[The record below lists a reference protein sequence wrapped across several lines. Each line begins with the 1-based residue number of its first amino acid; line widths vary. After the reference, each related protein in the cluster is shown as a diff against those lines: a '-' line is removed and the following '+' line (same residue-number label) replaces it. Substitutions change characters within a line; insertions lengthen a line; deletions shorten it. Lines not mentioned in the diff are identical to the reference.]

1 MGSAAREG
9 KMVSRRW
16 RWREAAAPGGAS
28 DDERGS
34 GEQDAAARQP
44 AIRSRL
50 MRRGSVGV
58 YNEGEGENNQPRL
71 ARKKPRTS
79 LKAS

>member
-9 KMVSRRW
+9 KMVSGRW
-16 RWREAAAPGGAS
+16 RWREAAALGGAS
-28 DDERGS
+28 DDEHGS

-58 YNEGEGENNQPRL
+58 YNDGGGRKQQPRL
-71 ARKKPRTS
+71 ARKKPITS